1 VGDGYTRHIFNHVS
15 QMPGYLLNFFIDVDY
30 TLISANGA
38 LRPHANALFSR
49 VTEAGHAMYIWSGVG
64 IRKYEM
70 TRLKIDPLVTD
81 YFEKPTSDYRAAVER
96 AALPISPDLVV
107 DDHEEI
113 VHEFGGVVVRPYFF
127 ADDSDKELVNVAD
140 ALLDYAS
147 SGTSSF
153 SRFFS
158 PRNGAG

>member
-1 VGDGYTRHIFNHVS
+1 
-15 QMPGYLLNFFIDVDY
+15 MNFFIDVDY

-38 LRPHANALFSR
+38 LRPHADTLFSR

-70 TRLKIDPLVTD
+70 TRHRIAPMVTD
-81 YFEKPTSDYRAAVER
+81 YFEKPTADYRAAVER
-96 AALPISPDLVV
+96 ADLPVSPELVV

-127 ADDSDKELVNVAD
+127 ADDDDKELLTVAN
-140 ALLDYAS
+140 ALLDYANSGS
-147 SGTSSF
+147 SS
-153 SRFFS
+153 
-158 PRNGAG
+158 

>member
-1 VGDGYTRHIFNHVS
+1 
-15 QMPGYLLNFFIDVDY
+15 MNFFIDVDY

-38 LRPHANALFSR
+38 LRPHADTLFSR

-70 TRLKIDPLVTD
+70 TRHHIDPMVTD

-96 AALPISPDLVV
+96 ADLPVSPDLVV

-127 ADDSDKELVNVAD
+127 ADDDDKELLNVAT
-140 ALLDYAS
+140 ALLDYANTGS
-147 SGTSSF
+147 SSF
-153 SRFFS
+153 VRFVS

>member
-1 VGDGYTRHIFNHVS
+1 
-15 QMPGYLLNFFIDVDY
+15 LNFFIDVDY

-38 LRPHANALFSR
+38 LRPHAETLFSR
-49 VTEAGHAMYIWSGVG
+49 VTDAGHAMYIWSGVG

-70 TRLKIDPLVTD
+70 TRHRIDPMVTD
-81 YFEKPTSDYRAAVER
+81 YFEKPTTDYRAAVER
-96 AALPISPDLVV
+96 AALPVSPDLVV

-113 VHEFGGVVVRPYFF
+113 VHEFGGVIVRPYFF
-127 ADDSDKELVNVAD
+127 ADDDDRELVNVAN

-153 SRFFS
+153 SRFIS

>member
-1 VGDGYTRHIFNHVS
+1 
-15 QMPGYLLNFFIDVDY
+15 MNFFIDVDY

-38 LRPHANALFSR
+38 LRPHADTLFSR

-70 TRLKIDPLVTD
+70 TRHRIDPMVTD
-81 YFEKPTSDYRAAVER
+81 YFVKPTADYRAAVER
-96 AALPISPDLVV
+96 ADLPVSPDLVV

-127 ADDSDKELVNVAD
+127 ADDDDKELLNVAN
-140 ALLDYAS
+140 ALLDYAN
-147 SGTSSF
+147 SGSSSF
-153 SRFFS
+153 VRFVS

>member
-1 VGDGYTRHIFNHVS
+1 
-15 QMPGYLLNFFIDVDY
+15 MPLLNFFIDVDY

-38 LRPHANALFSR
+38 LRPHAETLFSR
-49 VTEAGHAMYIWSGVG
+49 VTQAGHAMYVWSGVG

-70 TRLKIDPLVTD
+70 TRHKIDPWVKD

-96 AALPISPDLVV
+96 AALPVQPDLVV

-127 ADDSDKELVNVAD
+127 ADDTDRELVNVAD
-140 ALLDYAS
+140 ALLDFAS
-147 SGTSSF
+147 SGDSSF
-153 SRFFS
+153 SRFVN
-158 PRNGAG
+158 PRTGAS

>member
-1 VGDGYTRHIFNHVS
+1 MNYRSRFFPLH
-15 QMPGYLLNFFIDVDY
+15 FFIDVDY

-38 LRPHANALFSR
+38 LRPHADTLFSR

-70 TRLKIDPLVTD
+70 TRHRIDPMVTD
-81 YFEKPTSDYRAAVER
+81 YFKKPTADYRAAVER
-96 AALPISPDLVV
+96 ADLPVSPDLVV
-107 DDHEEI
+107 DDQEEI

-127 ADDSDKELVNVAD
+127 ADDDDKELLNVAN
-140 ALLDYAS
+140 ALLDYAN
-147 SGTSSF
+147 SGNSSF
-153 SRFFS
+153 VRFVS

>member
-1 VGDGYTRHIFNHVS
+1 
-15 QMPGYLLNFFIDVDY
+15 LNFFIDVDY

-38 LRPHANALFSR
+38 LRPHAQTLFNR
-49 VTEAGHAMYIWSGVG
+49 LTDAGHAMYIWSGVG

-70 TRLKIDPLVTD
+70 TRHKIDPMVTD
-81 YFEKPTSDYRAAVER
+81 YFEKPTADYRAAVER
-96 AALPISPDLVV
+96 AALPIAPDLVV

-140 ALLDYAS
+140 ALLDYAE

-153 SRFFS
+153 SRFVS

>member
-1 VGDGYTRHIFNHVS
+1 
-15 QMPGYLLNFFIDVDY
+15 LNFFIDVDY

-38 LRPHANALFSR
+38 LRPHADKLFSR

-70 TRLKIDPLVTD
+70 TRLKIDPMVTD

-96 AALPISPDLVV
+96 ANLPVSPHLVV

-127 ADDSDKELVNVAD
+127 ADDDDKELINVAN
-140 ALLDYAS
+140 ALLDYAD

-153 SRFFS
+153 IRFVS
-158 PRNGAG
+158 PRNGSG

>member
-1 VGDGYTRHIFNHVS
+1 
-15 QMPGYLLNFFIDVDY
+15 MNFFIDVDY

-38 LRPHANALFSR
+38 LRPHADTLFSR
-49 VTEAGHAMYIWSGVG
+49 VTEAGHAMYVWSGVG

-70 TRLKIDPLVTD
+70 TRHLIEPMLTD
-81 YFEKPTSDYRAAVER
+81 YFEKPTADYRAAVER
-96 AALPISPDLVV
+96 AQLPVSPDLVV

-127 ADDSDKELVNVAD
+127 ADESDKELLNVAT
-140 ALLDYAS
+140 ALLDFAS
-147 SGTSSF
+147 SGSSSF
-153 SRFFS
+153 SRFVS